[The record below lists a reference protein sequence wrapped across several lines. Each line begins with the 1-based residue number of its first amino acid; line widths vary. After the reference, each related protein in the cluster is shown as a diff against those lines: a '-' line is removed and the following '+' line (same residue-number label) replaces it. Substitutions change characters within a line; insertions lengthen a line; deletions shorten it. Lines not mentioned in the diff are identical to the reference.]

1 MVVNRI
7 AIMGNRAG
15 GGARGGA
22 RGGSS
27 VSPTSGINYAGVST
41 STKGWNA
48 EMKSTYKAMTTQGG
62 YSSKL
67 AKQIIN
73 SQKSVYQGGGGGND
87 IPLF

>member
-7 AIMGNRAG
+7 TTMGGRAG
-15 GGARGGA
+15 GGARSGG
-22 RGGSS
+22 GGSS
-27 VSPTSGINYAGVST
+27 VSPVSGISYAGVST

-48 EMKSTYKAMTTQGG
+48 EMKSTYKAMTTKGG
-62 YSSKL
+62 YSSKV

-73 SQKSVYQGGGGGND
+73 SQKHVYQGGGGGND

>member
-1 MVVNRI
+1 MVVNRFKT
-7 AIMGNRAG
+7 MGGRAG
-15 GGARGGA
+15 GGARGGG
-22 RGGSS
+22 GGSS

-73 SQKSVYQGGGGGND
+73 SQKSVYQGGGSLND
-87 IPLF
+87 IDLPF